1 MAISTEKKVGLFF
14 LVALVALA
22 LLIEFVEEIR
32 PFESQVEYVAYFS
45 SLVGLNQGDPVRMA
59 GVQVGKVRSI
69 ELEDHRIKVV
79 LQVREGTSVKE
90 DSVVRVR
97 QTNLLGGQFLG
108 IDFGSVDKPVLPSG
122 SELPTEPT
130 VNIDEMLTDLDR
142 NLKIA
147 LGDFSAFLED
157 GREQLAASGDR
168 LASILSK
175 VDEGEG
181 TLGMLV
187 NDPRLFD
194 DVQLVAENVAEIT
207 RRLEAGEGSLGR
219 MLTDDELYVR
229 TTAALTNIQDISERI
244 RRGEGTLGQLLVNTE
259 IHDRTAD
266 ALGSIRDITGKINEG
281 EGTLGR
287 LVHDDQLYLET
298 TETMT
303 RINSIAAKIDDGQGT
318 IGRLINEDDIYRDAK
333 TTLNKVEKTVD
344 GLSDAGPLSAL
355 GVVLGTLF

>member
-1 MAISTEKKVGLFF
+1 MALTTEKKVGLFF

-32 PFESQVEYVAYFS
+32 PFESQVEYHAYFD

-69 ELEDHRIKVV
+69 ELEDYRIKVV
-79 LQVREGTSVKE
+79 FRVQEGTTVKE

-108 IDFGSVDKPVLPSG
+108 IDFGSVGKPILPPG
-122 SELPTEPT
+122 SELPSEPT
-130 VNIDEMLTDLDR
+130 VNIDQMLTDLDR

-147 LGDFSAFLED
+147 MKDFSAFLQD

-168 LASILSK
+168 LASILTK

-181 TLGMLV
+181 TLGKLV
-187 NDPRLFD
+187 NDPSLFD
-194 DVQLVAENVAEIT
+194 DIQLVAANVAEIS
-207 RRLEAGEGSLGR
+207 RRLEAGEGALGR
-219 MLTDDELYVR
+219 MLTDDELYER
-229 TTAALTNIQDISERI
+229 ATAALANIQEISDRI
-244 RRGEGTLGQLLVNTE
+244 RQGEGTLGQLLVNTE
-259 IHDRTAD
+259 VHDRTAD
-266 ALGSIRDITGKINEG
+266 ALGSIRDIAARINEG

-287 LVHDDQLYLET
+287 LVQDDTLYLET
-298 TETMT
+298 TEVMT
-303 RINSIAAKIDDGQGT
+303 RINSIAAKIDEGQGT
-318 IGRLINEDDIYRDAK
+318 IGRLINEDDLYRDAK

-344 GLSDAGPLSAL
+344 GLGDAGPLSAL